1 MTLSAIRGQIFT
13 YFKSGS
19 QSATFTSRIA
29 VLSRSESCNCFFV
42 NRICTVFILQKF
54 YLKNVNFNFFNYK
67 MYMVCVL
74 ELRTL
79 EPVP

>member
-13 YFKSGS
+13 YSS
-19 QSATFTSRIA
+19 NQAVSLQLSLLA
-29 VLSRSESCNCFFV
+29 VLSRSESCKCFFV

-67 MYMVCVL
+67 IYMVCVL

>member
-19 QSATFTSRIA
+19 LQLSLLA
-29 VLSRSESCNCFFV
+29 VLSRSESCKCFFV